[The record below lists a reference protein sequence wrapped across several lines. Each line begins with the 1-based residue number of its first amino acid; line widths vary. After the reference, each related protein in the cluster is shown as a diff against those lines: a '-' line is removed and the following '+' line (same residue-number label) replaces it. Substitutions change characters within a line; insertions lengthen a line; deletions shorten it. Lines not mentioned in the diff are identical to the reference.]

1 MFIDTRYSTIY
12 AIQKNQSIK
21 AINENENN
29 ENNRRSFSAEFE
41 SSYEKSKMD
50 SNELQKDIVGKDIKS
65 AIENVKFLSNGKM
78 SKISA
83 TVRALYEAD
92 NMRYAVETS
101 NFMDLS
107 NKIEEWIDVEPES
120 KLLDSD
126 NEFNSRWKTDES
138 EDFESSFAYRE
149 SVKQRVLEGSLLELR
164 ESKENNLSKKQILS
178 EVEQDRY
185 GFNFRKV
192 S

>member
-21 AINENENN
+21 AINEN